1 MYSILRHRTV
11 PEGAFVRYLVQQHIN
26 VVQAVLLELVG
37 VAHHLRRAEVRSLET
52 HTVGLEPCNFLP
64 ELSSHTGTT
73 PSLIPQDTG
82 NNNVHTCYYTRKSSP
97 LVAKDPH
104 TL

>member
-37 VAHHLRRAEVRSLET
+37 VAHHLRAGVDGEDLALRHLDRLVAAFVRLPVPEPRVEGVPEVREELADRLQAGDLE
-52 HTVGLEPCNFLP
+52 
-64 ELSSHTGTT
+64 
-73 PSLIPQDTG
+73 
-82 NNNVHTCYYTRKSSP
+82 
-97 LVAKDPH
+97 LVRRLADH
-104 TL
+104 LQR